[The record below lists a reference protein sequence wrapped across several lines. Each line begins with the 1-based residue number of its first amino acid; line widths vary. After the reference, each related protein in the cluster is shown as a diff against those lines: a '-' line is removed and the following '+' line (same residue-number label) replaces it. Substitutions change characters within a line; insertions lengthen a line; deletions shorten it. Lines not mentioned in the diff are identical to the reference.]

1 VASTQNDIVV
11 LAAKAFLEEF
21 GLDCGIRLEEVASR
35 LGLHVQEVEA
45 TSFDGALVRITG
57 SPIGTVAIR
66 NDIPEV
72 GRKRFTLAH
81 EIGHYILPNQQADI
95 PTPCRPFA
103 IESWDSS
110 LSSPEID
117 ANRFAAEI
125 LLPRELLRDELK
137 HQPTLDTARRVASR
151 FGTSLTAATFRL
163 VELST
168 YRIAMVISSE
178 GKARWYRP
186 SDEFGRAVRTGPL
199 DRRTLAHDLFA
210 GNVSTVSACVPA
222 DAWLF
227 EHNLREGASIWEH
240 SIFLRSYDQ
249 VLTLL
254 ELRERVEVTT
264 DYDEDEGEDLDP
276 EDFTLSRK
284 RWPR

>member
-1 VASTQNDIVV
+1 VASTQNDLVV
-11 LAAKAFLEEF
+11 LAAEAFLEEF
-21 GLDCGIRLEEVASR
+21 GLDCGTRLAEVASR

-66 NDIPEV
+66 RDIPEG

-81 EIGHYILPNQQADI
+81 EIGHYVLPNQQADA
-95 PTPCRPFA
+95 PSPCRPHA
-103 IESWDSS
+103 IESWDRS
-110 LSSPEID
+110 LGPHEID

-125 LLPRELLRDELK
+125 LLPRALLRDELK
-137 HQPTLDTARRVASR
+137 NQPTVEIARGMAGR
-151 FGTSLTAATFRL
+151 FATSLTAATFRL

-168 YRIAMVISSE
+168 YRVAMVVSLDGQVKWYQASE
-178 GKARWYRP
+178 
-186 SDEFGRAVRTGPL
+186 EFDRAVRTGPV

-210 GNVSTVSACVPA
+210 GKTSTESACVPA

-227 EHNLREGASIWEH
+227 EQNLREGASIWEH
-240 SIFLRSYDQ
+240 SFFLRSYAQ

-264 DYDEDEGEDLDP
+264 DYDEDEGEELDP
-276 EDFTLSRK
+276 EEFTLRRNK
-284 RWPR
+284 WPR